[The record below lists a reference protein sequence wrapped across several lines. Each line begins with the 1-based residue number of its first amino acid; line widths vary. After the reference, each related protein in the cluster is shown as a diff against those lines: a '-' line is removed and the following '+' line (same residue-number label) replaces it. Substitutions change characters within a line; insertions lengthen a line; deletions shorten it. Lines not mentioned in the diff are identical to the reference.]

1 MKKVKDF
8 MCHDVLFVRPNN
20 SVFDVA
26 KVFSKN
32 NISGAPVVENGKVV
46 GVISISDIIKF
57 MGIRLSDGKILG
69 TDLTQSLSM
78 IFLKLVKMG
87 KDFTDFKKDLERIS
101 KTEIKH
107 MMSKIVVAT
116 DPNADLFEAANVMER
131 NDVNRLPV
139 IDNGKLVG
147 IIARA
152 DLIRALIE

>member
-32 NISGAPVVENGKVV
+32 NISGAPVVDNGKVV
-46 GVISISDIIKF
+46 GVISISDIVKF
-57 MGIRLSDGKILG
+57 MRIKLSNGKVLG
-69 TDLTQSLSM
+69 VELTQGLSM
-78 IFLKLVKMG
+78 ILLNLVKMG
-87 KDFTDFKKDLERIS
+87 KDFVDFKKDIERIS

-107 MMSKIVVAT
+107 MMSNIVVAIN
-116 DPNADLFEAANVMER
+116 PNADLFEAANIMEK
-131 NDVNRLPV
+131 NDINRLPV
-139 IDNGKLVG
+139 IDNGKLIG

-152 DLIRALIE
+152 DLIRALIG

>member
-1 MKKVKDF
+1 MKKVRDF

-32 NISGAPVVENGKVV
+32 NISGAPVVDNGKVV

-57 MGIRLSDGKILG
+57 MRIKLSDGKILG
-69 TDLTQSLSM
+69 TELTQSLSM
-78 IFLKLVKMG
+78 ILLNLVKMG
-87 KDFTDFKKDLERIS
+87 KDFVDFKKDLERIS

-107 MMSKIVVAT
+107 MMSNIVVAIE
-116 DPNADLFEAANVMER
+116 PNADLFEAANVMEK

-139 IDNGKLVG
+139 IDNGKLIG